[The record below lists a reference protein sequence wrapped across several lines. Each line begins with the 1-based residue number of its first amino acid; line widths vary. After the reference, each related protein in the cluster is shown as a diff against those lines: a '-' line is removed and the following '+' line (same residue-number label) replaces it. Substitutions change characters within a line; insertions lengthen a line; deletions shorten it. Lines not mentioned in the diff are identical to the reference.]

1 MRLDRTFYMVAMV
14 ILAVFLCT
22 TEVYANSMTAIAEEG
37 GIVTPSGKIV
47 GDSGSVT
54 ITPDTISDRYQVN
67 DVLLYEGTKV
77 SANKLVGSVL
87 ADCNFDG
94 LVATYSYA
102 GLGADYTI
110 SASFVLAPV
119 ASFEIDSA
127 SPPSDTEEPDVT
139 VQFND
144 TSTNSP
150 TSWLWDFGDDTTS
163 TEQSPMHTY
172 TSAGTFPVTLSVYNS
187 QSTQPIDTATIDYIV
202 VQPTITYQTTAGP
215 NGSISAAGPN
225 GSLTPPDG
233 PYTVPE
239 DTITTFTIIPEEYYR
254 VANVQAIDESGTVY
268 DYGTATSVSFDG
280 SNDLADYTIVASFEP
295 IPVVASFSGP
305 SGEITTTDEVTFTDT
320 SQGPLSSRTW
330 YINDVEISTGPTLLH
345 TFSEAGPYRV
355 TLKVGNPAVTFQT
368 AFEDYLVESSY
379 SSSPIMQE
387 STLAGYISLQ
397 SAYDDIAL
405 KYFKDKETVKI
416 KAVEPISENLIFDK
430 NIMLTL
436 LGGYVDELFEV
447 VGGFS
452 RIHGHIII
460 KDGTVYVSNVIIGL

>member
-1 MRLDRTFYMVAMV
+1 MAEGPWLGAMQGDPTTCTSV
-14 ILAVFLCT
+14 ELTGVRKNDSVEFTLTPDPYFQAVSLFR
-22 TEVYANSMTAIAEEG
+22 
-37 GIVTPSGKIV
+37 
-47 GDSGSVT
+47 SGSAAQFDQEYLDETSSVYLNVGCTPVPPENTDITCTVT
-54 ITPDTISDRYQVN
+54 DFNDNFNIDATFAPIPVEASFDVSPSSD
-67 DVLLYEGTKV
+67 
-77 SANKLVGSVL
+77 VGE
-87 ADCNFDG
+87 
-94 LVATYSYA
+94 ATYP
-102 GLGADYTI
+102 I
-110 SASFVLAPV
+110 
-119 ASFEIDSA
+119 
-127 SPPSDTEEPDVT
+127 
-139 VQFND
+139 QFTD
-144 TSTNSP
+144 TSTNGAD
-150 TSWLWDFGDDTTS
+150 TWTWDFGDGTIISGTTVAEKNPVHTYAMPGTYTVTLMAENTQNGTTDTTD
-163 TEQSPMHTY
+163 PMGY
-172 TSAGTFPVTLSVYNS
+172 TA
-187 QSTQPIDTATIDYIV
+187 I
-202 VQPTITYQTTAGP
+202 QPTITYQTTAGP
-215 NGSISAAGPN
+215 NGTISAAGPN
-225 GSLTPPDG
+225 GSLTPPGG

-239 DTITTFTIIPEEYYR
+239 ETTTTFAIIPDEYYR
-254 VANVQAIDESGTVY
+254 VANVQAIDGNGTVY

-452 RIHGHIII
+452 RIHGNVII